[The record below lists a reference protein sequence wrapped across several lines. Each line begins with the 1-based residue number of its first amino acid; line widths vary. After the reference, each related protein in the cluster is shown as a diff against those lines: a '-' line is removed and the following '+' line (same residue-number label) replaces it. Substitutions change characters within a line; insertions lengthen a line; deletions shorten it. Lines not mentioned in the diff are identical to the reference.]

1 MTTRAWW
8 MVALLATSSARSEP
22 LTLEAVVRAALE
34 RNPDAAAAE
43 ERIAAAR
50 AALRQARSAAW
61 PMIGVSAQYA
71 RTDNPPQAFMMS
83 LNQRALDMRS
93 PSFDP
98 NNPDDTANTRLSV
111 GLKWRLLDFGR
122 REAGVE
128 AAAAMAQA
136 REAMAEAVR
145 NQLAYEVT
153 RAWYGALQARE
164 FEHVQAAQVASLEES
179 LRIAREREARGA
191 AIRGDVLSIEVRLS
205 EAREDLVRAQNAV
218 QLAVAALNTA
228 IGRDLATP
236 DALPPPGAATP
247 PAPVV
252 DLRDDWPLDDHPAA
266 RAAAAA
272 VEARRSAARR
282 ARAEYRPVIS
292 AFASSDWDS
301 EDISGFE
308 QSYLAGVVAELD
320 LFDGFRRRG
329 AVEEAAAEV
338 RAAEAEARRT
348 LDQLR
353 LDLRQA
359 VIRAREAAERR
370 HVIAQAEAA
379 ADEALRITRARY
391 EQGAADLSELLN
403 AEVAQASIRSRR
415 VAALYDH
422 HTALANVERARG
434 RLAIAYD
441 GATSPR

>member
-1 MTTRAWW
+1 
-8 MVALLATSSARSEP
+8 VLAASEVWAAP
-22 LTLEAVVRAALE
+22 LTLEAVVRAALDH
-34 RNPDAAAAE
+34 NPDVAAAE
-43 ERIAAAR
+43 ERVAAAR
-50 AALRQARSAAW
+50 AAIRQARSAWW
-61 PMIGVSAQYA
+61 PMIGVSAQHA

-93 PSFDP
+93 PAFDP
-98 NNPDDTANTRLSV
+98 NEPDDTGNTRLSL

-122 REAGVE
+122 REAGIE
-128 AAAAMAQA
+128 AAEAMARA

-145 NQLAYEVT
+145 NQLVYEVT

-164 FEHVQAAQVASLEES
+164 FERVQAAQVASLEES

-205 EAREDLVRAQNAV
+205 EAREDLVRARNAV

-228 IGRDLATP
+228 VGRDLATVE
-236 DALPPPGAATP
+236 ALPESSGTLAAAKGAE
-247 PAPVV
+247 
-252 DLRDDWPLDDHPAA
+252 LRDDVSLEDHPAA

-272 VEARRSAARR
+272 VEARRFAARR
-282 ARAEYRPVIS
+282 AQAEFRPTLS

-301 EDISGFE
+301 EDVAGFE

-329 AVEEAAAEV
+329 AVAEAMAEV

-353 LDLRQA
+353 FDLRQA
-359 VIRAREAAERR
+359 VIRAREAAERLQ
-370 HVIAQAEAA
+370 VVAQAEAA
-379 ADEALRITRARY
+379 AAEALRITRARY
-391 EQGAADLSELLN
+391 EQGAADLAELLN
-403 AEVAQASIRSRR
+403 AEVAHASIRSRR
-415 VAALYDH
+415 VAAHYDH
-422 HTALANVERARG
+422 HIAHANVERARG
-434 RLAIAYD
+434 RLATAYEGTG
-441 GATSPR
+441 GAR